1 MKICSINMSKY
12 TEKYLHEH
20 IKDAGATLI
29 TYDLSNIK
37 RETHITFNCKCGKE
51 HTKTFRRITTSG
63 AYCELDIKKNGVE
76 KVKKTREMKMTEE
89 EKNTIVNNA
98 ISTQTKSDQ
107 ETIWRKER
115 DEIIKNPPKADIW
128 YTHPTAITHQAN
140 TNGEVRNKST
150 EKKVKGSNTL
160 LGRQTVTIKKHKFQK
175 HRFIMEALYGTVIP
189 IYFDIDH
196 INPDPSNN
204 HFSNLQILTKKEHAS
219 KTATD
224 NHQNIKKRD
233 KKYAIKVGR
242 IKDDK
247 TETFLSL
254 TDASKKCNIDT
265 CTIKL
270 YIESGNIDRNGYIW
284 IKYENDKE
292 DIPDEIWK
300 EHNEYKGLLLSNK
313 GRVHNTH
320 ISNSYPDRGSLHE
333 YYLITFKG
341 KHIKVHKL
349 ICETFNG
356 PSPDPDYT
364 VDHIDNDNFNNSAE
378 NLRWASKKEQACNRT
393 SVKDVEVY
401 NTDTFAIIKKFL
413 TARDAAEEY
422 KINEATI
429 SDILNLSRRE
439 NKIKY
444 TLKDNLS
451 IRYSDISIEDK
462 KEREFKILE
471 YDIEILNRDKH
482 KRKNNLDLPLHILK
496 SGNQYYFTITFRKE
510 KYKSKRDN
518 DIDEIIKL
526 KKKWI
531 TEKEQYY
538 KDRINILLI

>member
-12 TEKYLHEH
+12 TKEYLYKC
-20 IKDAGATLI
+20 IKSASATI
-29 TYDLSNIK
+29 IKCDLSNIN
-37 RETHITFNCKCGKE
+37 RETPIMFKCKCGID
-51 HTKTFRRITTSG
+51 HTKTFYRITTSG
-63 AYCELDIKKNGVE
+63 AYCELDTQKNGVE
-76 KVKKTREMKMTEE
+76 KGKKTRELKMTEE

-98 ISTQTKSDQ
+98 ISAQTKSDQ
-107 ETIWRKER
+107 ETIWKKER
-115 DEIIKNPPKADIW
+115 DEIIKNPPKAGIW
-128 YTHPTAITHQAN
+128 YTHPTAITHEAN

-150 EKKVKGSNTL
+150 KKKVKGSNTKL
-160 LGRQTVTIKKHKFQK
+160 RRQTVTIQKHKFQK

-189 IYFDIDH
+189 MYFDIDH
-196 INPDPSNN
+196 IKPDPSNN

-219 KTATD
+219 KTASD

-247 TETFLSL
+247 TETFYSL

-341 KHIKVHKL
+341 KPLKVHKL
-349 ICETFNG
+349 ICETFIG
-356 PSPDPDYT
+356 PSPGSDYT
-364 VDHIDNDNFNNSAE
+364 VDHIDNDNPLNNSVE
-378 NLRWASKKEQACNRT
+378 NLRWASKKEQACNRK
-393 SVKDVEVY
+393 SVKEVEVY
-401 NTDTFAIIKKFL
+401 NTDTFVILKKFS
-413 TARDAAEEY
+413 TAREAAEEY
-422 KINEATI
+422 KISEATI
-429 SDILNLSRRE
+429 SDILNLSRNE

-444 TLKDNLS
+444 KLKDNLS
-451 IRYSDISIEDK
+451 IRYSDISVDDK
-462 KEREFKILE
+462 KERELKKLE
-471 YDIEILNRDKH
+471 YDIEILKRDKH
-482 KRKNNLDLPLHILK
+482 KRKHNLDLPLNILK
-496 SGNQYYFTITFRKE
+496 RGNKYCFRITFRKE
-510 KYKSKRDN
+510 KYQSNTDN
-518 DIDEIIKL
+518 IDEIIKF
-526 KKKWI
+526 KDKWI
-531 TEKEQYY
+531 SEKVQYY
-538 KDRINILLI
+538 KDRINNMLI

>member
-1 MKICSINMSKY
+1 MSIYN
-12 TEKYLHEH
+12 EKYLHEC
-20 IKDAGATLI
+20 IKLAGATLI
-29 TYDLSNIK
+29 IVDLSNIK
-37 RETHITFNCKCGKE
+37 RDIPVTFNCKCGKE

-63 AYCELDIKKNGVE
+63 SYCELCIQENGVV
-76 KVKKTREMKMTEE
+76 KGKKTREMKMTEE

-107 ETIWRKER
+107 ETIWKKER
-115 DEIIKNPPKADIW
+115 DEIIKNPPKANIW

-150 EKKVKGSNTL
+150 EKIVEGSETL
-160 LGRQTVTIKKHKFQK
+160 LGRQTVTIKKRKYQK
-175 HRFIMEALYGTVIP
+175 HRFIMEALYDTIIP
-189 IYFDIDH
+189 MHFDIDH

-219 KTATD
+219 KTASD
-224 NHQNIKKRD
+224 NHKNIKERE

-265 CTIKL
+265 STIKL
-270 YIESGNIDRNGYIW
+270 CIESGNVDTNGYIW
-284 IKYENDKE
+284 IQYENDKE

-300 EHNEYKGLLLSNK
+300 EHIEYKGLLLSNK

-320 ISNSYPDRGSLHE
+320 IRNSYPDRGSLSE
-333 YYLITFKG
+333 YYIISFKG
-341 KHIKVHKL
+341 KHLKVHKL
-349 ICETFNG
+349 ICETFIG
-356 PSPDPDYT
+356 LSPGSDYT
-364 VDHIDNDNFNNSAE
+364 VDHIDNDKINNNAE
-378 NLRWASKKEQACNRT
+378 NLRWASKKEQSCNRT
-393 SVKDVEVY
+393 SVKGVEVY
-401 NTDTFAIIKKFL
+401 DIDTFIVIKKFS
-413 TARDAAEEY
+413 TAREVSEEY
-422 KINEATI
+422 KISEATI
-429 SDILNLSRRE
+429 SDILNLSRHD

-444 TLKDNLS
+444 KLKDNLS

-482 KRKNNLDLPLHILK
+482 KRLRNIDLPLHIIK
-496 SGNQYYFTITFRKE
+496 SGNQYYCTITFRKE
-510 KYKSKRDN
+510 KYKSKRNN
-518 DIDEIIKL
+518 DIDVIIQL
-526 KKKWI
+526 KHKWI
-531 TEKEQYY
+531 TEKVQYY